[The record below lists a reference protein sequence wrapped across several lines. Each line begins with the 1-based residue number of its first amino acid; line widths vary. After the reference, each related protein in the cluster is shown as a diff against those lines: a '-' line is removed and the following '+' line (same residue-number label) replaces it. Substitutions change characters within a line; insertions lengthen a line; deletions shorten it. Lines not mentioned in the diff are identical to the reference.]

1 VHVGA
6 GTGYYS
12 AVLAEI
18 VGREGRVTAV
28 EIDPSLAGRAR
39 RNLAPGW
46 PQAAV
51 VAADGFAF
59 RPDRPADAIVV
70 NAGVSHLSPAWL
82 DALAAAGR
90 PAGLGWPLRR
100 RGALPRHVGPNG
112 ELRPD
117 GRKLLERKGR
127 SVA

>member
-1 VHVGA
+1 MHVGA

-18 VGREGRVTAV
+18 VGRKGRVTAV
-28 EIDPSLAGRAR
+28 EIDPSLAERAR
-39 RNLAPGW
+39 ENLAPGW

-70 NAGVSHLSPAWL
+70 NAGVSHFPPPGSTRSPPRA
-82 DALAAAGR
+82 D
-90 PAGLGWPLRR
+90 LRW
-100 RGALPRHVGPNG
+100 G
-112 ELRPD
+112 
-117 GRKLLERKGR
+117 
-127 SVA
+127 